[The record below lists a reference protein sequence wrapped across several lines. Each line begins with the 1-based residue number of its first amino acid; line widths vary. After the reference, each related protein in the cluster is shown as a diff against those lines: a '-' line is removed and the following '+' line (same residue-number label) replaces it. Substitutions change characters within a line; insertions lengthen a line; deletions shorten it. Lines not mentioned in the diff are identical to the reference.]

1 MGKLKTWIEVIQEQS
16 AIHPNRKV
24 FTFLRDVGG
33 GDSRLTFRELEQKM
47 GSIGTHLAQGGAT
60 GERVLILLEP
70 SMNYILAFLGC
81 LYAKAIAVPAYPPNM
96 KKQYGRLLNVML
108 DAKAK
113 YAITSRNIYN
123 KLKDWIKEDTPEV
136 NWILIEEVPQ
146 QITDIQ
152 TLDWKAEDIAFLQY
166 TSGSTGNPKGVILN
180 HSHLIENGYRMIE
193 RWEIH
198 EQAKMVSWLPPY
210 HDMGLIGT
218 ILTPIL
224 AGTEAIMMTPFHFIQ
239 RPIRWLQALSDN
251 QAEISISPNFG
262 FDLCVDKIK
271 EEKRDQLDLSHWRVA
286 VNGSEPVRPS
296 TLRKFVSYFA
306 SVGFKA
312 EAMYP
317 GYGIAEMTL
326 MVSGGDWRKEPVFQH
341 FDAKLLE
348 EGQAKVVEPAF
359 PHARELVGN
368 GQSVYGHEVI
378 IVDPD
383 THRHLPDGRVGE
395 IWMCGPCVSLGYW
408 QNEEATEHAFGA
420 YVQETGEGP
429 FLRSGDQGF
438 YWGGELFINARLKDL
453 IIINGRNYAPS
464 DIEWEVERAHHG
476 IRKNAIAAFSID
488 DQSVERLIIV
498 SELENRL
505 IKNEVNALQM
515 LKNTIRAAVS
525 QTYDIPVYD
534 IVFIK
539 RGSILKTSSGKIQ
552 RQAIKRA
559 YLKDQLVRLE
569 DGKYD
574 KR

>member
-1 MGKLKTWIEVIQEQS
+1 MGKLKTWIELIQEQA
-16 AIHPNRKV
+16 AIHPNRTI
-24 FTFLRDVGG
+24 FTFLKDIGG

-47 GSIGTHLAQGGAT
+47 SSIGTHLAQGGAT

-70 SMNYILAFLGC
+70 SMNYILSFLGC

-96 KKQYGRLLNVML
+96 KKQYGRLLSVIL

-113 YAITSRNIYN
+113 YAITSRKIYD
-123 KLKDWIKEDTPEV
+123 KLKDWIKEDTPEL
-136 NWILIEEVPQ
+136 NWILIEEIPQ
-146 QITDIQ
+146 QLTAIQ

-193 RWEIH
+193 RWSIH

-224 AGTEAIMMTPFHFIQ
+224 AGTEAIMMTPFHFVQ

-286 VNGSEPVRPS
+286 VNGSEPIRPA
-296 TLRKFVSYFA
+296 TLRKFATYFA
-306 SVGFKA
+306 PVGLKA
-312 EAMYP
+312 ETLYP

-326 MVSGGDWRKEPVFQH
+326 MVSGGDWKKKPVFQH
-341 FDAKLLE
+341 FDATLLE
-348 EGQAKVVEPAF
+348 EGEAKVVEPTS
-359 PHARELVGN
+359 PNARELVGN
-368 GQSVYGHEVI
+368 GQSVYGHDVI

-383 THRHLPDGRVGE
+383 THLQLPDGRVGE
-395 IWMCGPCVSLGYW
+395 VWMRGPCVSLGYW
-408 QNEEATEHAFGA
+408 QNEEATKQAFGA
-420 YVQETGEGP
+420 YRKDTGEGP
-429 FLRSGDQGF
+429 YLRSGDQGF
-438 YWGGELFINARLKDL
+438 YWDGELYINARLKDL
-453 IIINGRNYAPS
+453 IIINGRNFAPS
-464 DIEWEVERAHHG
+464 DMEWEIEQAHDG

-488 DQSVERLIIV
+488 DERGERLIIV

-505 IKNEVNALQM
+505 LKKEVDAPQM
-515 LKNTIRAAVS
+515 LKNVIRTSIS
-525 QTYDIPVYD
+525 QAYDIPVFE

-539 RGSILKTSSGKIQ
+539 RGTILKTSSGKIQ
-552 RQAIKRA
+552 RQAIKKA
-559 YLKDQLVRLE
+559 YLKGQLERLE
-569 DGKYD
+569 DGKHD